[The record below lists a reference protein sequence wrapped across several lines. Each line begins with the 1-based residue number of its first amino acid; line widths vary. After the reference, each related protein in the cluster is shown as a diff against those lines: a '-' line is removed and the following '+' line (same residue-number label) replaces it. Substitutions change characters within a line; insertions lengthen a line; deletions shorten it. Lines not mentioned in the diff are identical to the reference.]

1 MDFLANKGGTTVS
14 RPFMGVGPF
23 CIRFAG
29 GLGPDIIID
38 LRRMSL

>member
-23 CIRFAG
+23 CIRLPVA
-29 GLGPDIIID
+29 
-38 LRRMSL
+38 